1 MLDWLKNKPKQD
13 SQEVMESSD
22 MYPPMPENSVELHAQ
37 MIELKASDVFSHIN
51 KDMILARLDNRE
63 KFAVR
68 KMCEI
73 IGFAEFYH
81 LEELK
86 KLYLHD
92 LFVLLATSRSS
103 GGWQQETMATAIL
116 KTSKSREVE
125 KNKRWGLS

>member
-1 MLDWLKNKPKQD
+1 MLDWLKGKSKNE

-37 MIELKASDVFSHIN
+37 MINLKATEIFQHIN
-51 KDMILARLDNRE
+51 QDMVLAKLDARE

-68 KMCEI
+68 KMAEI

-86 KLYLHD
+86 RLYLHD

-116 KTSKSREVE
+116 KTSKSKEVE